1 METHPLC
8 LGHNQRYHLTCLN
21 VPYDFEV
28 PDETDVNSRIGLVK
42 GVGGEDVGKV
52 TDTGKWRRE
61 KILNLRARNERM
73 TCRERAIKAINREE
87 PDRIP
92 IDVWVSQ
99 HIREGMMEYWGFE
112 DWEDCLQFLGADFRY
127 WRGSSYASQEPG
139 TPGGVEIEDHWGVRR
154 RAVKF
159 GDGTAWGGSYKEV
172 AFSPLASAEG
182 IEDVHNHDHWPSA
195 DQWDY
200 DKVPDEIDAIRQ
212 KAGDVFI
219 WNGGDRVDRTAQLK
233 PMMYLRGIQETFF
246 DLALRPEL
254 VEAIVGHIY
263 DYFVD
268 YNGRTFEASRG
279 LIDGFFC
286 GDDMGAQNGPLISVD
301 MYRQYFKDRFS
312 DYVALAHEYRLPVM
326 YHTCGS
332 VKALIPE
339 FIDSKLDVLQS
350 LQPQAHNMDLCV
362 LKKQFGRVLAFQGG
376 ADIQGVLPHGSP
388 ADVRRMVRRLAE
400 CGAPGG
406 GYIFGTAHNIQ
417 ADAPIENVVA
427 LFEAYHE
434 FGAY

>member
-1 METHPLC
+1 MTE
-8 LGHNQRYHLTCLN
+8 
-21 VPYDFEV
+21 
-28 PDETDVNSRIGLVK
+28 I
-42 GVGGEDVGKV
+42 
-52 TDTGKWRRE
+52 TDTYKARRE
-61 KILNLRARNERM
+61 KILSLRARTERM
-73 TCRERAIKAINREE
+73 SSRERAVTAMNHEE

-99 HIREGMMEYWGFE
+99 QIREGMMEYWGFD

-127 WRGSSYASQEPG
+127 WRGSSYAGQGSD
-139 TPGGVEIEDHWGVRR
+139 TPRDGGIEDHWGVRR
-154 RAVKF
+154 RAVEF
-159 GDGTAWGGSYKEV
+159 GEGSSWSGSYNEV
-172 AFSPLASAEG
+172 AFSPLASAESVG
-182 IEDVHNHDHWPSA
+182 DVRNYAHWPSA

-200 DKVPDEIDAIRQ
+200 DGVPAEIEAIRQ

-233 PMMYLRGIQETFF
+233 PMMYLRGIQQTFL
-246 DLALRPEL
+246 DLALRPEM

-263 DYFVD
+263 GYFMD
-268 YNGRTFEASRG
+268 YNRRTFEASKG

-286 GDDMGAQNGPLISVD
+286 GDDMGAQNGPLISVT
-301 MYRQYFKDRFS
+301 MYRRYFKDRFS
-312 DYVALAHEYRLPVM
+312 DYVTLAHDYRLPVM

-332 VKALIPE
+332 VKALMAE
-339 FIDSKLDVLQS
+339 FIECKLDVLQS
-350 LQPQAHNMDLCV
+350 LQPQASDMDLCA
-362 LKKQFGRVLAFQGG
+362 LKREYGSRLAFQGG

-388 ADVRRMVRRLAE
+388 AEVHAMVRHLAE

-417 ADAPIENVVA
+417 PDTPIENVVA

-434 FGAY
+434 CGAY